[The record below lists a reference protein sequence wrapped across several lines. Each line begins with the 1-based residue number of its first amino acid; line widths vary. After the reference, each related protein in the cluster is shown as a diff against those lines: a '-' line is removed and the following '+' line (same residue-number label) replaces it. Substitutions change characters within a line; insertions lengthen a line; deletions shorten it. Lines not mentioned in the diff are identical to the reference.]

1 VVSGAAAQEAE
12 RIYAQR
18 FAGFSPAEFADYCPY
33 VFRPRRVKLFDEP
46 VLGDGVF
53 VSAKVGADG
62 KLVWERTEVYHAA
75 EPGIWLRFHVV
86 DPRDSSPEPA
96 D

>member
-1 VVSGAAAQEAE
+1 MASGAAAQEAE

-18 FAGFSPAEFADYCPY
+18 FAGFTPAEFADYCPY

-46 VLGDGVF
+46 VLGAGVF

-62 KLVWERTEVYHAA
+62 KLMWERTEVYHA
-75 EPGIWLRFHVV
+75 
-86 DPRDSSPEPA
+86 S
-96 D
+96 